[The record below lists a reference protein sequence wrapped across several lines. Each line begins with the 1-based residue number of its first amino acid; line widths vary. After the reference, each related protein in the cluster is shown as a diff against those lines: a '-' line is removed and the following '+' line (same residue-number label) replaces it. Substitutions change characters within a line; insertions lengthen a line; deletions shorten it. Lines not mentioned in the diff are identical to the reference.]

1 MNIIICELVGT
12 MLLVLLGDSICM
24 NLNLNKSGNKGGGP
38 LMSCIGWGF
47 AVMIPAF
54 IFGRATG
61 AHFNPAVTIALAV
74 RGVANGG
81 ISWGVV
87 PLYLIGEMLGGF
99 VGAVLCTIMYYN
111 HLEATPDNDV
121 KRGCYCTSP
130 SIRNTGLNLYSEIV
144 DSFILMFAILGIG
157 QTVAGDS
164 ALNYVFIWAIITG
177 IGTAKITEAFHHN
190 SWMHAAEDFQA
201 CADGLPD
208 PAIADPVVV
217 ALFCS
222 SCWRY
227 DGEYSPNGGRRDI
240 CTDPST
246 DLIPIEKITVPTL
259 ILCGD
264 RDPYLNYGRLADSP
278 TRLPAG
284 SSVDII
290 SGGGH
295 VLMLEAPFYHAF
307 QEKVLNFLQ

>member
-24 NLNLNKSGNKGGGP
+24 NLNLNNSGNKGGGP

-177 IGTAKITEAFHHN
+177 IGTAFGGVTGYSMN
-190 SWMHAAEDFQA
+190 AARD
-201 CADGLPD
+201 LP
-208 PAIADPVVV
+208 PRIVF
-217 ALFCS
+217 ALFCP
-222 SCWRY
+222 
-227 DGEYSPNGGRRDI
+227 GENKDADWGYAWIPVVGPI
-240 CTDPST
+240 CG
-246 DLIPIEKITVPTL
+246 TV
-259 ILCGD
+259 
-264 RDPYLNYGRLADSP
+264 LAALVYAV
-278 TRLPAG
+278 LPFPA
-284 SSVDII
+284 
-290 SGGGH
+290 
-295 VLMLEAPFYHAF
+295 
-307 QEKVLNFLQ
+307 

>member
-81 ISWGVV
+81 ISWSVV

-144 DSFILMFAILGIG
+144 DSFILMFAILGMFGGVTGYSMNAARDLPPRI
-157 QTVAGDS
+157 
-164 ALNYVFIWAIITG
+164 VF
-177 IGTAKITEAFHHN
+177 
-190 SWMHAAEDFQA
+190 
-201 CADGLPD
+201 
-208 PAIADPVVV
+208 
-217 ALFCS
+217 ALFCP
-222 SCWRY
+222 
-227 DGEYSPNGGRRDI
+227 GENKDADWGYAWIPVVGPI
-240 CTDPST
+240 CG
-246 DLIPIEKITVPTL
+246 TV
-259 ILCGD
+259 
-264 RDPYLNYGRLADSP
+264 LAALVYAV
-278 TRLPAG
+278 LPFPA
-284 SSVDII
+284 
-290 SGGGH
+290 
-295 VLMLEAPFYHAF
+295 
-307 QEKVLNFLQ
+307 